1 VTDHA
6 ALVDHED
13 DRQGDAVPRARLF
26 ELRVGDAEGRN
37 DLRICIRQQR
47 VADIAGVREAF
58 QRRRFV
64 MRDQRNVIA
73 ERAKFLDPGVPGDRL
88 DLAVGSPVQGAG
100 KQDHQTP
107 AVGKGFEILVLVPVI
122 DRFQVVGDFRAHRRS
137 RFQRVVLGRPGEYR
151 ACQENGS
158 EER

>member
-1 VTDHA
+1 MPDDA
-6 ALVDHED
+6 ALIDHED
-13 DRQGDAVPRARLF
+13 DRQRNAVPRARLL
-26 ELRVGDAEGRN
+26 ELGIGDTEGRN
-37 DLRICIRQQR
+37 DLRLGVGQQR
-47 VADIAGVREAF
+47 VADILGIGETLQLGRLV
-58 QRRRFV
+58 V
-64 MRDQRNVIA
+64 SNKRDVIA
-73 ERAKFLDPGVPGDRL
+73 ERAKVLDAGVPGDRL